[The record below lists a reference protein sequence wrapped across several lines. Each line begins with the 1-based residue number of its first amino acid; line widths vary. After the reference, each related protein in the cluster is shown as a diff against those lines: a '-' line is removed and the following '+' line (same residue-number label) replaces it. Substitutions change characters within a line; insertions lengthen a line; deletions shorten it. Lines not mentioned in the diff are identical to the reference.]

1 VSIKENFISITM
13 NNKKREKANSGNK
26 YNKLS
31 IIKLST
37 NKKVLNK
44 L

>member
-1 VSIKENFISITM
+1 VSIKENFINITT

-26 YNKLS
+26 YNKPF
-31 IIKLST
+31 IIKLNR
-37 NKKVLNK
+37 NKGVLDK